1 MFRASA
7 IIQAILAGCVPLAAA
22 QLPPLHAAIRNADLN
37 RVEKLIASGADVNEP
52 DAAGTPPLIA
62 AVLSQNL
69 QITRL
74 LLAHGCNVNARQ
86 QETHGTALF
95 YAVLGSRGELAGA
108 LLSAGALP
116 NLHYTNRQTVLHL
129 AAAKGDLTMAR
140 LLLAGGADPHALDNS
155 GNTPLDEA
163 VLHARKDVVE
173 LLIQSGA
180 DVHAGHGRNGR
191 GPLDEACI
199 AGQPEIALL
208 LIRAGADP
216 ALRDNS
222 GQSPLDLALAYKSGS
237 VVSALLR
244 IASFEPAV
252 RQEFVQAMETAV
264 AHGRTAVARLLLDS
278 GWNANERTSAGSSY
292 LNDAALGGHLALS
305 RMLLEHGAKL
315 EARNPQGG
323 TALHDAAIAGNPE
336 IIALLLDHGASI
348 DALDTESGATPLML
362 AASLGRT
369 SAVSLLLERGANPAL
384 ADKDGRTALSRAKEA
399 HNSELVKLLENSGK
413 ASRKS

>member
-1 MFRASA
+1 
-7 IIQAILAGCVPLAAA
+7 
-22 QLPPLHAAIRNADLN
+22 
-37 RVEKLIASGADVNEP
+37 
-52 DAAGTPPLIA
+52 
-62 AVLSQNL
+62 
-69 QITRL
+69 
-74 LLAHGCNVNARQ
+74 
-86 QETHGTALF
+86 
-95 YAVLGSRGELAGA
+95 
-108 LLSAGALP
+108 
-116 NLHYTNRQTVLHL
+116 
-129 AAAKGDLTMAR
+129 MAR

-222 GQSPLDLALAYKSGS
+222 GQSPLDLALAYKSGP

-278 GWNANERTSAGSSY
+278 GWNPNERTSAGSSY